1 MKTRKDVIDY
11 CLTLKNVY
19 EDYPFHDF
27 NWTVMRHMDNKK
39 MFAAI
44 YKHMGCIWINVKCDP
59 NLTYMWRDAFR
70 SVVPA
75 YHMNKYHWNSIML
88 DGTVPDADIKI
99 WLKTALIWQ
108 NRKKELNDNNRID
121 VDWGFVLLR
130 NWVYWILISW
140 QNRIVYYNYNISKY
154 TIRRRAYVYRKR
166 ERAFQ
171 IEPNV

>member
-1 MKTRKDVIDY
+1 MVIIGGDIMKTRKDVIDY

-27 NWTVMRHMDNKK
+27 NWTIMRHMDNKK

-44 YKHMGCIWINVKCDP
+44 YEHMGCIWINVKCDP

-88 DGTVPDADIKI
+88 DGTVPDADIKNMI
-99 WLKTALIWQ
+99 EDSFDLTKP
-108 NRKKELNDNNRID
+108 K
-121 VDWGFVLLR
+121 
-130 NWVYWILISW
+130 
-140 QNRIVYYNYNISKY
+140 
-154 TIRRRAYVYRKR
+154 
-166 ERAFQ
+166 ERAKRQ
-171 IEPNV
+171 